1 MLDACSYRC
10 PWCSCRR
17 LDGNAIV
24 SVQTGS
30 FKTVPSLAV
39 LSMALHNPSSCRI
52 VFARVVCDCA
62 DGYGGA
68 DGASCTPG
76 EQSIVSHDL
85 ERAMGSGVAATPIL
99 PPALPPS
106 APKPARPP
114 QDAADAVPNRVVPM
128 SFAVPAAKSVEAVSG
143 SHDLSGN
150 ATDGTRNGT
159 AAQAFRRAPKTDVTR
174 ASGSP
179 AVVAPAVVIVAVVG
193 VGYHY
198 AFTPRAGDPDDQL
211 LLPF

>member
-1 MLDACSYRC
+1 
-10 PWCSCRR
+10 
-17 LDGNAIV
+17 
-24 SVQTGS
+24 
-30 FKTVPSLAV
+30 
-39 LSMALHNPSSCRI
+39 
-52 VFARVVCDCA
+52 
-62 DGYGGA
+62 
-68 DGASCTPG
+68 
-76 EQSIVSHDL
+76 
-85 ERAMGSGVAATPIL
+85 MGSGVAATPIL

-114 QDAADAVPNRVVPM
+114 QDAADAVPNRVVPV

-143 SHDLSGN
+143 SHGLSGN

-159 AAQAFRRAPKTDVTR
+159 AAQALRRAPKTDVTR